1 MIEWGEEE
9 LSSRVGRLKS
19 GRAAGR
25 DWVWGETIQELAKE
39 GLCKKVMVGGI
50 NEVVRSR
57 EVPSSWREANMKLIE
72 KCKEPSPGDFRPIT
86 ITSVGYK
93 LFWSGVRDRMEEHL
107 RGNGM
112 IKDNQ
117 TGFTKGG
124 RLEYNLFVLQYLVER
139 TYGIRKVYYNR
150 LVVIAI
156 DFRKAYD
163 SIDRGRLLEA
173 LVRYRINPGL
183 IDLVAKVYS
192 GDEIVIRWGDRE
204 ERIRVTSGIRQGC
217 TASTFFFKLVTYII
231 IEELEG
237 RGVMFEVDGLRVNS
251 MWFADDSI
259 LVGNSVEAAERNLRI
274 VKEIGGYFGLK
285 INEEKSMA
293 LVFRDKGEIKEIGG
307 IKVVDSIKYLGVKIG
322 SGRDIFKAHK
332 IKIENEVEG
341 KACRLRKVVEKSY
354 NRLEVGKTWWKN
366 GVVPGLLHGV
376 GVMDLG
382 EGLIGKLQRMEYRVY
397 RQLLG
402 AAGYAPLA
410 VMRGEVGASL
420 MRTRV
425 MSARILLVKSIIDGD
440 NGLVKEVLGNVRKL
454 ENYSWNKTLDRYLTE
469 VGIGYKELEQISK
482 GEIRKRIRDY
492 DTWCWMRELEGLRS
506 VGIYRESSGGWEMG
520 LFMIIGWSQHYFL
533 RLGQTPYY

>member
-1 MIEWGEEE
+1 M
-9 LSSRVGRLKS
+9 
-19 GRAAGR
+19 
-25 DWVWGETIQELAKE
+25 
-39 GLCKKVMVGGI
+39 
-50 NEVVRSR
+50 
-57 EVPSSWREANMKLIE
+57 
-72 KCKEPSPGDFRPIT
+72 
-86 ITSVGYK
+86 
-93 LFWSGVRDRMEEHL
+93 
-107 RGNGM
+107 
-112 IKDNQ
+112 
-117 TGFTKGG
+117 
-124 RLEYNLFVLQYLVER
+124 
-139 TYGIRKVYYNR
+139 
-150 LVVIAI
+150 
-156 DFRKAYD
+156 
-163 SIDRGRLLEA
+163 
-173 LVRYRINPGL
+173 
-183 IDLVAKVYS
+183 
-192 GDEIVIRWGDRE
+192 
-204 ERIRVTSGIRQGC
+204 
-217 TASTFFFKLVTYII
+217 
-231 IEELEG
+231 
-237 RGVMFEVDGLRVNS
+237 
-251 MWFADDSI
+251 
-259 LVGNSVEAAERNLRI
+259 EAAERNLMI

-469 VGIGYKELEQISK
+469 VGIGYIELEQISK

-492 DTWCWMRELEGLRS
+492 DTRCWMRELEGLRS
-506 VGIYRESSGGWEMG
+506 VGIYREYSGGGWEMG
-520 LFMIIGWSQHYFL
+520 VFMIIGWSQHYFL
-533 RLGQTPYY
+533 RQGQTPCY

>member
-1 MIEWGEEE
+1 
-9 LSSRVGRLKS
+9 
-19 GRAAGR
+19 
-25 DWVWGETIQELAKE
+25 
-39 GLCKKVMVGGI
+39 
-50 NEVVRSR
+50 
-57 EVPSSWREANMKLIE
+57 
-72 KCKEPSPGDFRPIT
+72 
-86 ITSVGYK
+86 
-93 LFWSGVRDRMEEHL
+93 MEEHL
-107 RGNGM
+107 RDNGM

-293 LVFRDKGEIKEIGG
+293 LVFRDKGEIREIGG

-402 AAGYAPLA
+402 AAGYTPLA
-410 VMRGEVGASL
+410 VMRGGGG
-420 MRTRV
+420 
-425 MSARILLVKSIIDGD
+425 IIDED
-440 NGLVKEVLGNVRKL
+440 
-454 ENYSWNKTLDRYLTE
+454 
-469 VGIGYKELEQISK
+469 
-482 GEIRKRIRDY
+482 
-492 DTWCWMRELEGLRS
+492 
-506 VGIYRESSGGWEMG
+506 
-520 LFMIIGWSQHYFL
+520 
-533 RLGQTPYY
+533 